1 MNNNNNPKTPLKSR
15 DLALFLKIP
24 VAAKIFFLQNL
35 SVMIKTGI
43 PLADALRTL
52 GEQTKNKKL
61 QAILLAVY
69 EKIKNGSTFGESIE
83 QYKKDFGELF
93 INMIKAG
100 EASGRLEESLN
111 ELYLQSKKDHELKM
125 KVRNALTYPVVIII
139 AMIGIVIFLVI
150 FVLPNITALFK
161 DLDAEL
167 PIATRIVIAVSDF
180 FQAHSIVVGLSLVV
194 GLTIF
199 IKFIHT
205 KTGKKVFDRLFLKLP
220 IISPIIQKINLARMS
235 RSLSSLIKTDIAI
248 VETFNITSR
257 IVGNTIYK
265 ETLQE
270 VAEQL
275 KKGQKIAEVAKKY
288 PHIFPPV
295 ITQMISV
302 GEETGA
308 LDEVLENL
316 ANFYEDEVFQ
326 TMNTLPTIIEPI
338 LMLCIGFGVAIIALA
353 ILMPMYS
360 LTESL

>member
-1 MNNNNNPKTPLKSR
+1 MENNDKKIPKKSK
-15 DLALFLKIP
+15 DLLSFLKIP
-24 VAAKIFFLQNL
+24 ISAKVFFLQNL

-43 PLADALRTL
+43 PLADALKTL

-61 QAILLAVY
+61 QTILLDVY

-83 QYKKDFGELF
+83 KYKKDFGELF

-111 ELYLQSKKDHELKM
+111 ELYTQSKKDHELRM
-125 KVRNALTYPVVIII
+125 KVRNAMTYPVIIII
-139 AMIGIVIFLVI
+139 AMIGIVTFLVI

-161 DLDAEL
+161 DLDVEL
-167 PIATRIVIAVSDF
+167 PITTRIIIAISDF
-180 FQAHSIVVGLSLVV
+180 FQAYSLMVGLSVLIFLAV
-194 GLTIF
+194 F
-199 IKFIHT
+199 IKFIRT
-205 KTGKKVFDRLFLKLP
+205 KTGKKILDRIFLKLP
-220 IISPIIQKINLARMS
+220 IVSSIIQKINLARMS

-257 IVGNTIYK
+257 VVGNTIYK

-316 ANFYEDEVFQ
+316 ANFYEEEVFQ

-338 LMLCIGFGVAIIALA
+338 LMIFIGFGVAIIALA